1 MNAKKFYPSF
11 EGAMPEN
18 LGERIDLFLKIKNIS
33 RAEFGRECG
42 TSGTTSVTNYIDG
55 KSKPNTDFV
64 TLAAKKFDLNP
75 TWLLFG
81 QGPMLLSQ
89 ADPACLPEPVQPPG
103 PTQDEQLVE
112 LKHRL
117 AEQILAGV
125 EMRDRHSR
133 WLHRALAAIAKT
145 AKTYGM
151 TTDQHQAVM
160 DAVLDPDEAMAKLA
174 ELEAATVHQ
183 AAAGE

>member
-1 MNAKKFYPSF
+1 MFAS
-11 EGAMPEN
+11 
-18 LGERIDLFLKIKNIS
+18 DL
-33 RAEFGRECG
+33 ECQP
-42 TSGTTSVTNYIDG
+42 
-55 KSKPNTDFV
+55 KR
-64 TLAAKKFDLNP
+64 
-75 TWLLFG
+75 
-81 QGPMLLSQ
+81 QG
-89 ADPACLPEPVQPPG
+89 PPG

-133 WLHRALAAIAKT
+133 WLHRSLAAIAKT

-183 AAAGE
+183 SAAGEDKRGSGCAVSTCPSGAPLRLIHSDDSAPVGRSAANLEIRTAGGEGGV